1 MKKYMLA
8 VIAVVFSMGAMAQ
21 THDHAIGARF
31 GGGNAFGA
39 EFTYQMGLSNV
50 NRLELDLGL
59 TAHSNYSGF
68 SLAGAYHWLF
78 NIEGGFN
85 WYVGPAASIGS
96 WSYKSSY
103 DTTKDDG
110 FYLGLGAQG
119 GVEYNF
125 DEIPLQLSVDSRPQ
139 IPIGAAYNDFYF
151 GVAFSARYTF
161 GK

>member
-1 MKKYMLA
+1 MKKYILTVA
-8 VIAVVFSMGAMAQ
+8 VAVFSLTMMAQ
-21 THDHAIGARF
+21 THDHAIGGRL

-39 EFTYQMGLSNV
+39 EFSYQMGLSNV

-59 TAHSNYSGF
+59 MSHSHYSGF
-68 SLAGAYHWLF
+68 SFAGAYHWIW

-96 WSYKSSY
+96 WSYKSKY
-103 DTTKDDG
+103 DYLEDDG
-110 FYLGLGAQG
+110 FFLGVGAQG

-125 DEIPLQLSVDSRPQ
+125 DEIPLQISVDSRPQ
-139 IPIGAAYNDFYF
+139 IGIGNVYDAFNF